1 MDFPDPTSAE
11 QAFYVAFRELD
22 EHRMLAVWADSV
34 DASCIHPGGTLLRG
48 THDILASWR
57 EIFDEASPPRIEH
70 RLIQASSDA
79 RLAVHTVEEKVS
91 SGEGGRR
98 AVILATN
105 VYVFTAGGWRM
116 LAHHASLPL
125 VESKEP
131 PEPSESP
138 HARH

>member
-11 QAFYVAFRELD
+11 QAFYAAFRELD
-22 EHRMLAVWADSV
+22 EDAMRAVWADSG

-48 THDILASWR
+48 TEDILNSWR
-57 EIFDEASPPRIEH
+57 EIFHEASPPQIEH

-79 RLAVHTVEEKVS
+79 RLAVHTVEEQVR

-105 VYVFTAGGWRM
+105 VYIFTGDGWRM

-125 VESKEP
+125 VESNTPTETP
-131 PEPSESP
+131 RPF
-138 HARH
+138 H

>member
-11 QAFYVAFRELD
+11 QAFYAAFRELD
-22 EHRMLAVWADSV
+22 EQSMQSVWVDSG
-34 DASCIHPGGTLLRG
+34 DASCIHPGGALLRG
-48 THDILASWR
+48 TDEILRSWR

-79 RLAVHTVEEKVS
+79 RLAVHTVEEKVR

-105 VYVFTAGGWRM
+105 IYIFIEGGWRM

-125 VESKEP
+125 VESTQPQQTKQP
-131 PEPSESP
+131 L
-138 HARH
+138 H